1 MNTTIKAL
9 LVAASLA
16 AGASSAMAAPVRHH
30 DDPWV
35 QPIHQNNAAPA
46 KQFFE
51 GMERDGE

>member
-30 DDPWV
+30 NDPWV
-35 QPIHQNNAAPA
+35 QPIHQDNAAPA